1 MSQYKCLI
9 ACPNC
14 DEIMDESP
22 CPNCG
27 YSWNLEEED
36 EKDGD

>member
-1 MSQYKCLI
+1 MNYPKYLI

-14 DEIMDESP
+14 DEIIGESP
-22 CPNCG
+22 CPHCG
-27 YSWNLEEED
+27 YSWNLEEEG